1 MGGFA
6 AALVCGV
13 ILTAIFADYV
23 APYDPMVGNPN
34 DVFLPPS
41 RKHLFGTDNV
51 GRDVLSRVIF
61 GARISLVVGVASVAL
76 GTACGAAIG
85 LLSGFVGGRFDM
97 FVQRVIDVLMSVPGL
112 VLLLL
117 IVAVF
122 GTGMRNVIFAIAF
135 FLATGPSRIVRGA
148 VLVERDREYVIA
160 ARMVGASGLRIMV
173 RHVLPNVVPV
183 VIVAA
188 SVGVSTA
195 ILTEASLSF
204 LGLGVP
210 PPSVSWG
217 RMIGGDART
226 FFLVAPWLALFP
238 GAALSMTV
246 FGFNILGDTVR
257 DLVDPRMRR

>member
-13 ILTAIFADYV
+13 ILTAIFADHI
-23 APYDPMVGNPN
+23 APYDPMVGSPN

-76 GTACGAAIG
+76 GTACGAVIG

-122 GTGMRNVIFAIAF
+122 GAGMRNVIFAIAF

-183 VIVAA
+183 VIVGA